1 MSQPGSFRLEDPRK
15 HRHNKLLINLISHHQ
30 VCGLR
35 LDSSFGFGIDLGSN
49 LVLDT

>member
-15 HRHNKLLINLISHHQ
+15 QRHNKLLINLISHQ
-30 VCGLR
+30 LCGLR

-49 LVLDT
+49 PALDT

>member
-15 HRHNKLLINLISHHQ
+15 HRHNKLLINLISCQ
-30 VCGLR
+30 QLCGLR

-49 LVLDT
+49 PALDT